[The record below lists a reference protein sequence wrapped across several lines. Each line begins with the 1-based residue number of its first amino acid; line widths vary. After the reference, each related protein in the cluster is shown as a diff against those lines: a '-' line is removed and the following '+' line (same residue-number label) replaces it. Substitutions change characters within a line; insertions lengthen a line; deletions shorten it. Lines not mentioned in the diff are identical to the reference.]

1 MPAIYASSRGQLADV
16 EARKSFRFL
25 LDDLDAL
32 HLRSPR
38 AFAAEAN
45 KRVDRFRLPL
55 EHGF

>member
-16 EARKSFRFL
+16 EACESLRFL

-32 HLRSPR
+32 HVRSPR
-38 AFAAEAN
+38 AFAAETD
-45 KRVDRFRLPL
+45 KRVDRFRPPL